1 MKAIAPNNLEIT
13 GTLEVVTGRALIT
26 FCEPGEEREET
37 EGCLSFCF
45 DGETEIFWNEQRTE
59 RTDEGLRIFL
69 DDEGGQWT
77 EKDVSLVPDCFAFY
91 GQKHADAIVL
101 TESGQRCETCDY
113 LERCKE
119 TSGGG

>member
-13 GTLEVVTGRALIT
+13 GTLKVVTGRALIT
-26 FCEPGEEREET
+26 FCEPGQEGEET

-45 DGETEIFWNEQRTE
+45 DGETEIFWNEQKTE

-77 EKDVSLVPDCFAFY
+77 EKDINLVPECFGSYERKQRDFSGPAE
-91 GQKHADAIVL
+91 GC
-101 TESGQRCETCDY
+101 ESCGHLKRCEP
-113 LERCKE
+113 ERR
-119 TSGGG
+119 